1 MADVFNLSG
10 DISVNIQELLQGL
23 RQADEAVERT
33 GESINKAGE
42 HSKLF
47 SGAMTAV
54 GAATATA
61 SGFII
66 GGVKSVDDY
75 QKALN
80 DLAAKTGA
88 GTEEQKQF
96 GDVIKS
102 VYGDNFGQSFEDV
115 GQAVANVNQ
124 NLGLTGDELKKVTEY
139 AIGYGDTFDTDVGES
154 TKAAKSLMDNFG
166 ISAEQAYNLLT
177 QGAQQGLNA
186 NGDLADVVSEYP
198 VQFAKLGLSA
208 DDMFNMMKA
217 GADSGAFSMD
227 ILSDGMKEFA
237 IRAVDGSKTT
247 TDGFKSIGL
256 NADDMA
262 AKFAQGGDSAKDAF
276 NEVIT
281 ALAGVK
287 DPLEQ
292 NRIGVELFGTK
303 WEDLGPKAITA
314 LASTK
319 TSIDSTTQSA
329 QKLNEIK
336 YNSFGEA
343 ITGIGRQIQTGIL
356 LPLGEAALPMLNK
369 FSTWF
374 AQEGVPK
381 IKQFADMIQQHMP
394 QIEAVV
400 TTVFNV
406 LMTGFTFIVNNLD
419 IIIPLVG
426 VFGAAFAA
434 LKIAAVIQAAV
445 TAFTV
450 FRTAL
455 VAGQGAMAAFNLV
468 CSANPISLIIIAI
481 AALVAGFILLYNR
494 CEWFKNGVNAVWE
507 GVKAAFNS
515 FMAFIT
521 PIWNTFW
528 EGLKIIINA
537 FIAYFKLEWNIM
549 TTVFNAVVSAIKVV
563 WNAFVESL
571 KIAWQGVK
579 IVWNAV
585 CQAFTAI
592 ITPII
597 AGIKALWDGLVAGL
611 NALWQGL
618 QAAWNTFCQAL
629 NSIITPIINGIKAL
643 WDAFSS
649 GLNTLWQ
656 GLQTAWNTL
665 CNALKSII
673 DPIINAIKSA
683 WDTFSQ
689 GLQTLWT
696 GLQTAWNTLCQAL
709 QSIITPVVSAIQ
721 ALWEGFKGA
730 FDTVCS
736 AVSSAWTTFTGGV
749 TSTWNSVV
757 EGVKSA
763 WEGIKAPFESVVNWI
778 GNLWQGIKSSFKLP
792 HFTFSGSM
800 NPLKW
805 ADEGTPSIGVEW
817 YAKGGIMTNPTM
829 FGFNGGNAMVGGE
842 AGAEAIL
849 PLDSLFTNVRDII
862 RGELNN
868 MNTNNNQEVV
878 ERQPILITVPV
889 ELDGG
894 EIARVTAPY
903 MSEELAFNGTKG
915 RY

>member
-1 MADVFNLSG
+1 MADIFNLSG

-47 SGAMTAV
+47 SASMTAV
-54 GAATATA
+54 GTATAAA

-80 DLAAKTGA
+80 DLSAKTGA
-88 GTEEQKQF
+88 GAEEQKQF

-102 VYGDNFGQSFEDV
+102 VYGDNFGKSFEDV

-139 AIGYGDTFDTDVGES
+139 AVGYGDTFDVDINES
-154 TKAAKSLMDNFG
+154 TRAAEGMMQNFG
-166 ISAEQAYNLLT
+166 VTAEEAYNLMT
-177 QGAQQGLNA
+177 QGAQNGLDK
-186 NGDLADVVSEYP
+186 NGELLDSVNEYS
-198 VQFAKLGLSA
+198 VQFNKVGLGA
-208 DDMFNMMKA
+208 EDMFNIFQA
-217 GADSGAFSMD
+217 GADSGAFSID
-227 ILSDGMKEFA
+227 KIGDSVKEFS

-247 TDGFKSIGL
+247 QDGFKSLGL
-256 NADDMA
+256 DADATA
-262 AKFAQGGDSAKDAF
+262 AKFAQGGDSAKQSF
-276 NEVIT
+276 QEVIT

-292 NRIGVELFGTK
+292 NRIGVELFGTQ
-303 WEDLGPKAITA
+303 WEDLGPKAITQ
-314 LASTK
+314 LANIQGAYDK
-319 TSIDSTTQSA
+319 TNQSA

-381 IKQFADMIQQHMP
+381 IKQFADTIQAHMP

-406 LMTGFTFIVNNLD
+406 LMTGFTFIVNN
-419 IIIPLVG
+419 INTIVPLIG

-434 LKIAAVIQAAV
+434 IKIATTIQAAV
-445 TAFTV
+445 TAFNT

-455 VAGQGAMAAFNLV
+455 MAGQTAMAAFNLV

-481 AALVAGFILLYNR
+481 AALVAGFVLLYTK
-494 CEWFKNGVNAVWE
+494 CEWFRNGVNAVWE

-549 TTVFNAVVSAIKVV
+549 TTVFNAVVSAIKIV
-563 WNAFVESL
+563 WDSFVNAL
-571 KIAWQGVK
+571 KIAWQGVQ

-611 NALWQGL
+611 NVLWQGL
-618 QAAWNTFCQAL
+618 QTAWNTLCQAL
-629 NSIITPIINGIKAL
+629 NSIITPIINAIKAL
-643 WDAFSS
+643 WDTFCQ

-656 GLQTAWNTL
+656 GLQQAWNTL

-683 WDTFSQ
+683 WDTFSS
-689 GLQTLWT
+689 GLQVIWNT
-696 GLQTAWNTLCQAL
+696 LQTAWNTLCQAL
-709 QSIITPVVSAIQ
+709 QSIITPIVAAIQ

-730 FDTVCS
+730 FDTVCN
-736 AVSSAWTTFTGGV
+736 AVSSAWSTFTGGV

-757 EGVKSA
+757 DGVKSA
-763 WEGIKAPFESVVNWI
+763 WEGIKAPFQSVVDSISGIWE
-778 GNLWQGIKSSFKLP
+778 GIKSSFKLP

-800 NPLKW
+800 NPLNW

-862 RGELNN
+862 SSEINKLR
-868 MNTNNNQEVV
+868 TDNNNQVV
-878 ERQPILITVPV
+878 ERQPIVLNSTI
-889 ELDGG
+889 ELDGAEVG
-894 EIARVTAPY
+894 RATATY
-903 MSEELAFNGTKG
+903 VSEEMAFNTKKG